1 MDERDEDLPADVAP
15 YVVLELGGGPIQ
27 IVFKPGHAK
36 DGGHKYKLVFSW
48 TTRMFHQHSYLGYGL
63 KNAQE
68 SMHRLVEVHGPGVH
82 TASSMQTHAKDIQS
96 LSSSGSHKGNQGYQ
110 QLRGVVCEQKPC
122 SFDPFSARY
131 IPDIVLLLRL
141 CYSLMGPSAGSHP
154 ALTISMY
161 CLSRSRSARGLQ
173 RYLDRTELGC
183 CLSATISLSSTSI

>member
-1 MDERDEDLPADVAP
+1 MRKRVCIDWWKFMDLVCTLQAPCKHMPKISSPCLAQGVTKEIKVPQANGKKRIVLIVGRISAASRRVSVSWNSDACVLVACLLAEP
-15 YVVLELGGGPIQ
+15 
-27 IVFKPGHAK
+27 
-36 DGGHKYKLVFSW
+36 S
-48 TTRMFHQHSYLGYGL
+48 RCS
-63 KNAQE
+63 
-68 SMHRLVEVHGPGVH
+68 
-82 TASSMQTHAKDIQS
+82 
-96 LSSSGSHKGNQGYQ
+96 
-110 QLRGVVCEQKPC
+110 VCEQKPC